1 MENLIKQLEEYI
13 SQQGLSY
20 DDSIEYLLENMK
32 ENK

>member
-1 MENLIKQLEEYI
+1 MESLIKQLEEYI
-13 SQQGLSY
+13 SQQGLSH